1 MAEKK
6 WESVQT
12 CFCAHVNMDVNLDVE
27 VIYPAD
33 YLDNDVPRL
42 GAHRCSNELL
52 CNQFNQ
58 GACIW
63 AGTNPMVDPFKDE

>member
-6 WESVQT
+6 WESVQK
-12 CFCAHVNMDVNLDVE
+12 CFCDHVEMDVSLDVE

-33 YLDNDVPRL
+33 YLDDQSLRVA
-42 GAHRCSNELL
+42 GHRCSNGEM

>member
-6 WESVQT
+6 WEKMEQ
-12 CFCAHVNMDVNLDVE
+12 CFCSHADMDVSLEAE
-27 VIYPAD
+27 VIYPMD
-33 YLDNDVPRL
+33 YLDGQPPQV
-42 GAHRCSNELL
+42 GAHRCSNMLL

-63 AGTNPMVDPFKDE
+63 AGTNPDFDPFSE